1 MTLNN
6 LHGVIIS
13 LRKISYTHIVV
24 DLIDVIEIIDN
35 WIKKTVITRFLILS
49 QTWFAAVKLQ
59 LTVTQI

>member
-13 LRKISYTHIVV
+13 LRKNSYTHIVV

-35 WIKKTVITRFLILS
+35 WIKKTVITHFLILN
-49 QTWFAAVKLQ
+49 QTWFVAVKLR